1 MQRRFLAVKPRMASD
16 VRISKLIRND
26 RATALQPRSAADVD
40 AAGAAPTLPA
50 HWQEELNMIPT
61 PTENT
66 KAAPARRAI
75 KTRAHGPVVDTN
87 KLDRIK
93 VSSVDNPEVR
103 WAASF
108 ASCGGRNAEQS
119 STIVYEIAPGG
130 HLGWH
135 TDATEETQYI
145 IAGTGELCMEDGK
158 FPVGPGSVF
167 VLPTNVR
174 HDLANTGKEPLRA
187 VAFFAAAMFTQ
198 DFDNVML
205 PPKSHI
211 LGTPNREG

>member
-1 MQRRFLAVKPRMASD
+1 M
-16 VRISKLIRND
+16 
-26 RATALQPRSAADVD
+26 
-40 AAGAAPTLPA
+40 
-50 HWQEELNMIPT
+50 
-61 PTENT
+61 
-66 KAAPARRAI
+66 
-75 KTRAHGPVVDTN
+75 
-87 KLDRIK
+87 
-93 VSSVDNPEVR
+93 
-103 WAASF
+103 
-108 ASCGGRNAEQS
+108 QS
-119 STIVYEIAPGG
+119 STIVYEIEPGG

-145 IAGTGELCMEDGK
+145 VAGTGELKMEDGIY
-158 FPVGPGSVF
+158 PVGPGSVF

-198 DFDNVML
+198 DFDEVML

>member
-1 MQRRFLAVKPRMASD
+1 MIP
-16 VRISKLIRND
+16 N
-26 RATALQPRSAADVD
+26 THSAAKAVS
-40 AAGAAPTLPA
+40 AKRGAR
-50 HWQEELNMIPT
+50 
-61 PTENT
+61 
-66 KAAPARRAI
+66 KASRAE
-75 KTRAHGPVVDTN
+75 GPVVDSN
-87 KLDRIK
+87 SMQRIK
-93 VSSVDNPEVR
+93 VGSVDDKTIDWR
-103 WAASF
+103 ASF
-108 ASCGGRNAEQS
+108 ATCGGNHATQS

-145 IAGTGELCMEDGK
+145 VSGTGELLMEDGRY
-158 FPVGPGSVF
+158 PVGPGSVF

-198 DFDNVML
+198 DFDSVML

>member
-1 MQRRFLAVKPRMASD
+1 MAAQGRSNHISMRGIDAGRKCPRLASTLRMEAS
-16 VRISKLIRND
+16 
-26 RATALQPRSAADVD
+26 
-40 AAGAAPTLPA
+40 
-50 HWQEELNMIPT
+50 MIPAAHSSAKSSSARHSS
-61 PTENT
+61 
-66 KAAPARRAI
+66 KAKRDDGGR
-75 KTRAHGPVVDTN
+75 VVDTN
-87 KLDRIK
+87 VLDRIK
-93 VSSVDNPEVR
+93 VTSVDDPGVNWR
-103 WAASF
+103 ASF
-108 ASCGGRNAEQS
+108 ATCGGNHSVQS

-145 IAGTGELCMEDGK
+145 IDGAGELRMEDGR

-174 HDLANTGKEPLRA
+174 HDLVNTGETPLRA
-187 VAFFAAAMFTQ
+187 VAFFAAGMFTQ

>member
-1 MQRRFLAVKPRMASD
+1 MAM
-16 VRISKLIRND
+16 IPN
-26 RATALQPRSAADVD
+26 THSAAKAVS
-40 AAGAAPTLPA
+40 AKRGARKASR
-50 HWQEELNMIPT
+50 
-61 PTENT
+61 TES
-66 KAAPARRAI
+66 
-75 KTRAHGPVVDTN
+75 PVVDSN
-87 KLDRIK
+87 AMERIR
-93 VSSVDNPEVR
+93 VGSVDDKTIDWR
-103 WAASF
+103 ASF
-108 ASCGGRNAEQS
+108 ATCGGNHASQS
-119 STIVYEIAPGG
+119 STIVYEIAAGG

-145 IAGTGELCMEDGK
+145 VSGTGELLMEDGK
-158 FPVGPGSVF
+158 YPVGPGSVF

-198 DFDNVML
+198 DFDSVML